1 MQLAAQRRASS
12 TNLAIFRDLRC
23 RGYGEPTY
31 TASVNA
37 LHSLAS
43 AWQAERAA
51 VRAQTHALRHNTT
64 LAARC
69 AQGYALAQLEI
80 DEERSAPR
88 GRVSTRLVVPPRVDL
103 DDLQL
108 GPGDPVLLWAQ
119 RPDEA
124 SAIRGVIERRD
135 GQALWVMLDRG
146 IEELEQRYNLDAETP
161 EAAFDRGDHALRQ
174 ALAAAATSVIG
185 RSRDVLFGAVVPHVA
200 PPVTWRVVDP
210 HLDAAQQA
218 AVEAALRASDV
229 ALIHGPPGTGKTR
242 TLVEVVRQLVAR
254 GDRILCTAPSNSAV
268 DNLGERL
275 AAAGIRIV
283 RLGHPARVDPAL
295 RDATLDAQ
303 LDADGAT
310 ALARQWR
317 DEAVALRKNARGKS
331 ASARELWARARSLD
345 RDAAAE
351 LERGA
356 VRLVARAQVVLTTCV
371 GAATTLLRN
380 ETFDTAIVDEATQ
393 ASDPVLL
400 IAAQRGKRLVLAGD
414 PQQLGPVVIAPEAT
428 RLADTA
434 FARLAARYG
443 NAVML
448 VQQHRMHAQIMAF
461 SSMQMYGGALIAAPD
476 VANHRLSDLGVR
488 DDDARAMPFMMIDT
502 AGTCW
507 YDERSDG
514 APTSLTNPGHAQR
527 VVAEVRRLLSRGVAP
542 ADLAVIAMYRDQVK
556 LLRELLRAERNAGVE
571 VGTVDGFQGR
581 ERDVVIV
588 DTVRSNEAGTIGF
601 LADVR
606 RMNVAVTR
614 ARRQLLVIADSATL
628 GSHRYYAAMLAYLD
642 STGGHGS
649 AWSDQAEEL

>member
-1 MQLAAQRRASS
+1 M
-12 TNLAIFRDLRC
+12 
-23 RGYGEPTY
+23 
-31 TASVNA
+31 NA
-37 LHSLAS
+37 LHTLAA

-51 VRAQTHALRHNTT
+51 ARAQTHALRHATT

-88 GRVSTRLVVPPRVDL
+88 GRVSTRFLVPPRVDL

-119 RPDEA
+119 HPDEA
-124 SAIRGVIERRD
+124 SAIRGVLERRE

-146 IEELEQRYNLDAETP
+146 IDDLDQRYNLDAETP
-161 EAAFDRGDHALRQ
+161 EAAFDRGDAALRQ
-174 ALAAAATSVIG
+174 ALAAAATSDIG
-185 RSRDVLFGAVVPHVA
+185 RSRDILVGSLAPHVA
-200 PPVTWRVVDP
+200 PPVTWRVVDSQ
-210 HLDAAQQA
+210 LDDAQQA

-242 TLVEVVRQLVAR
+242 TLVEVVRQLITR
-254 GDRILCTAPSNSAV
+254 GDRVLCTAPSNSAV

-283 RLGHPARVDPAL
+283 RLGHPARVDPEL

-317 DEAVALRKNARGKS
+317 DEAIALRKNARGKS
-331 ASARELWARARSLD
+331 GAARELWARARSLD

-371 GAATTLLRN
+371 GAATALLRD
-380 ETFDTAIVDEATQ
+380 ETFTTVIVDEATQ

-414 PQQLGPVVIAPEAT
+414 PQQLGPVVIAPEAA

-434 FARLAARYG
+434 FARLAKRFG

-448 VQQHRMHAQIMAF
+448 VQQHRMHAHIMAF
-461 SSMQMYGGALIAAPD
+461 SSQQMYGGALVAAPS
-476 VANHRLSDLGVR
+476 VRNHRLSDLGVR

-507 YDERSDG
+507 YDERNDDASN
-514 APTSLTNPGHAQR
+514 SLTNPGHAQR

-542 ADLAVIAMYRDQVK
+542 TDLAVIAMYRNQVK
-556 LLRELLRAERNAGVE
+556 LLRELLRTEREAGID
-571 VGTVDGFQGR
+571 VGSVDGFQGR
-581 ERDVVIV
+581 ERNVVIV
-588 DTVRSNEAGTIGF
+588 DTVRSNEDGTIGF
-601 LADVR
+601 LADIR

-628 GSHRYYAAMLAYLD
+628 GNHAYYAAMLTYLD
-642 STGGHGS
+642 ASGGHGS
-649 AWSDQAEEL
+649 AWSDEAEEL